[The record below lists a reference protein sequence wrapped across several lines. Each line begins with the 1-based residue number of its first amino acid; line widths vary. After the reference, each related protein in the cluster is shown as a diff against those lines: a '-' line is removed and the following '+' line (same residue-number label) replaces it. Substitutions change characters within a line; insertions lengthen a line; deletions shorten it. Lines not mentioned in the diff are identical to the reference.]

1 MTFLAEGHLLFR
13 VAEPFCQRGDVF
25 TSVQG
30 TCQELTEWKH
40 VQNPASSFAMCAC
53 VCVHACVCTHMQK

>member
-13 VAEPFCQRGDVF
+13 VAERLCQRGDVF
-25 TSVQG
+25 ITSVQG

-40 VQNPASSFAMCAC
+40 VQNPASGFARC
-53 VCVHACVCTHMQK
+53 VCAHMCKNEHLCE